1 MLPIIYPNR
10 YDTRF
15 GAAAARDPERA
26 IQRKNFLRGFDF
38 QSGESYVTGGNMPN
52 NFKLNGDQADA
63 VSASTMTKIIAL
75 VAAGAF
81 AAGTMFAGEHGD
93 CANKAGNEGK
103 MACTASFATLNL
115 TPDQKT
121 KMETAMA
128 EHHKAGCN
136 QATEAKYMKD
146 VEGILTPEQF
156 AKFKAE
162 CNKKEKAGA

>member
-1 MLPIIYPNR
+1 
-10 YDTRF
+10 
-15 GAAAARDPERA
+15 
-26 IQRKNFLRGFDF
+26 
-38 QSGESYVTGGNMPN
+38 
-52 NFKLNGDQADA
+52 
-63 VSASTMTKIIAL
+63 MTKIIAL

-93 CANKAGNEGK
+93 CAKKAGNEGK
-103 MACTASFATLNL
+103 MACTASFASLNL

-136 QATEAKYMKD
+136 QATEAKFMKD